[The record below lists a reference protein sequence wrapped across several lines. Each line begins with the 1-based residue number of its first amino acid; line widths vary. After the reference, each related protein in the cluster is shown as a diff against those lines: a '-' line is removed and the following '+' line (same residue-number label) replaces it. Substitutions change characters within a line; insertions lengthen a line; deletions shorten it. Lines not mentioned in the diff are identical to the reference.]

1 MSLYPDAASLNSPP
15 LRRFP
20 GMVRKRVGQ
29 DWLMRF
35 MPFKKVYDRMPDR
48 FQFGIPFVFKGGIAI
63 SRDFAAFAFYQ
74 DRITELILNC
84 NYHGHHPLP
93 GLMKFHIFYREKCQR
108 YILDLLL
115 VYFDSTAHYIFYEP
129 AAFVKFFL
137 LHHEL
142 AKYFRLARYD
152 PQYLVSGR
160 YRIRCCLKP

>member
-1 MSLYPDAASLNSPP
+1 GRKSRQKASQPLDIDGRTSIGQKETKLRSKKLHRVMSLYPDAASLNSPH

-35 MPFKKVYDRMPDR
+35 MPFQKVYDRMRDR

-93 GLMKFHIFYREKCQR
+93 GL
-108 YILDLLL
+108 
-115 VYFDSTAHYIFYEP
+115 
-129 AAFVKFFL
+129 
-137 LHHEL
+137 
-142 AKYFRLARYD
+142 
-152 PQYLVSGR
+152 
-160 YRIRCCLKP
+160 